1 MATSSV
7 PSSGPPD
14 YDSANTLVQTSSNA
28 TRYGMTDEK
37 LDAEFLDARHNE
49 PGSSLMVGDVAIPAG
64 LLRAAN
70 MPQTW
75 APDVETSEEPLR
87 RPEGGSVDFS
97 VLDVTL
103 EQRRQ
108 LQETST
114 DTSTNTSGRQHRVS
128 WDLEAGGYK
137 HKSQDQGL
145 STVVEGTTSDF
156 EPSPF
161 RWSARGLTPFRTNSN
176 NDVRPSPPALARDQQ
191 QSDTVLFR
199 SLSSYALGEKSIEQR
214 RRSSNAVAPD
224 GDYFGVYEDP
234 FASDADNTLN
244 EKLSPVASPSSETGT
259 ARAQESRTAA
269 LGRLCM
275 GNNRNTDSVI
285 SALPR
290 PRQGTQGSVRRN
302 SLFDV
307 YEKAKIRGQ
316 NFQRKKWVQL
326 VFEYTFYLLIL
337 CFIYFVLVGRPIWN
351 GAVWYLYWVVNNKFT
366 IAGTWS
372 ITIGLALLYVYDIY
386 STIPVTDISQLCI
399 RATLNLIRKGTAD
412 EHRPGGS
419 GYTDFGHYQYSTINT
434 LCKCTRD
441 RSHQDSETTS

>member
-1 MATSSV
+1 MATSNL

-14 YDSANTLVQTSSNA
+14 YDAANTLVQTESNA
-28 TRYGMTDEK
+28 TRYDMTDEK

-49 PGSSLMVGDVAIPAG
+49 AGPSLMVGDVAIPAG

-70 MPQTW
+70 MPQEW
-75 APDVETSEEPLR
+75 APDVETSEEPFR
-87 RPEGGSVDFS
+87 RSRGGSADFS
-97 VLDVTL
+97 VWEIAL

-108 LQETST
+108 FEETLADNST
-114 DTSTNTSGRQHRVS
+114 DTPSRQHRVS
-128 WDLEAGGYK
+128 WDLEAGAHK
-137 HKSQDQGL
+137 HRSQDQGL
-145 STVVEGTTSDF
+145 PTLVEGTKSDF

-176 NDVRPSPPALARDQQ
+176 NNVRPSPPAVVEDQP

-199 SLSSYALGEKSIEQR
+199 SLNNYALNEKSIDHR

-234 FASDADNTLN
+234 FASDADNTIN
-244 EKLSPVASPSSETGT
+244 EKLSPVASPLSETAT
-259 ARAQESRTAA
+259 TRAQESRTAA
-269 LGRLCM
+269 LARLCM

-285 SALPR
+285 SALPPR

-302 SLFDV
+302 SLLDV
-307 YEKAKIRGQ
+307 YDKAKIHGQ
-316 NFQRKKWVQL
+316 NFQRKKWVQ
-326 VFEYTFYLLIL
+326 VTFEYTFYLLIL

-372 ITIGLALLYVYDIY
+372 ITFGLALLYV
-386 STIPVTDISQLCI
+386 SCRWV
-399 RATLNLIRKGTAD
+399 RW
-412 EHRPGGS
+412 HRLLTNDS
-419 GYTDFGHYQYSTINT
+419 AVMH
-434 LCKCTRD
+434 TRP
-441 RSHQDSETTS
+441 S